1 MRTLLGVGGA
11 LFVVI
16 AIVTG
21 CAPRP
26 GSGSGSGEFDR
37 RAETICSEGN
47 DAIVAIGPMPA
58 LGGRGA
64 SAHMFSLATVQART
78 ARRLA
83 GLVVSGDDHRAASQF
98 VARLEFLV
106 GKSRE
111 YGAQIH
117 AGEVSHDGDMREAAV
132 DAQNVALDL
141 GLNECAHF
149 GLP

>member
-1 MRTLLGVGGA
+1 MRTLLVVVGA

-21 CAPRP
+21 CAPRY
-26 GSGSGSGEFDR
+26 GSGEFDR
-37 RAETICSEGN
+37 RAETICSEGK
-47 DAIVAIGPMPA
+47 DAIAAIGPMPA
-58 LGGRGA
+58 VGARGA
-64 SAHMFSLATVQART
+64 SAHMFSLAAVQART

-83 GLVVSGDDHRAASQF
+83 SLVVSGDDHRAVSQF

-111 YGAQIH
+111 YGAQIN
-117 AGEVSHDGDMREAAV
+117 AGEVSFDGEMREAAV

-141 GLNECAHF
+141 GLSECAHF